1 MNINGLLLINKAG
14 LNGNQTNL
22 DIIANNI
29 ANANTTGYRAQNGSF
44 QTLIANQVSNRE
56 VPLSANQQID
66 ITAGMK
72 VNAGVT
78 DFKQGGLQ
86 TTGIKTD
93 LAISGNGFFGV
104 IGNNNQLMLTRAGN
118 FELDADNNLVTA
130 NGLHVATTNTI
141 PQNQWPK
148 GILQIDPTG
157 RIVIANANTNVQVGR
172 INLYQPNSYADIH
185 QAGDNLFAPNAGVNL
200 APVNGQPGIGL
211 INQGMLEFSN
221 ADLSSQLTDM
231 ITTQRAFQL
240 NAKALQATDDI
251 LNTTNNFNQ

>member
-1 MNINGLLLINKAG
+1 MNIDGLLLINKAG

-44 QTLIANQVSNRE
+44 QALIDNQVSADE
-56 VPLSANQQID
+56 VPLAPNQQIG
-66 ITAGMK
+66 ISTGMK
-72 VNAGVT
+72 VGAGVT
-78 DFKQGGLQ
+78 DFKQGALQ
-86 TTGIKTD
+86 TTGLKTD

-104 IGNNNQLMLTRAGN
+104 IGDNKQLMLTRAGN
-118 FELDADNNLVTA
+118 FEQDANGNLVTA
-130 NGLHVATTNTI
+130 SGLHVATTNTI

-148 GILQIDPTG
+148 GTLRIDPTG
-157 RIVIANANTNVQVGR
+157 TITVTNANTSVQVGR
-172 INLYQPNSYADIH
+172 INIYQPNSYADIH
-185 QAGDNLFAPNAGVNL
+185 AVGDNLFAPNADVNL
-200 APVNGQPGIGL
+200 NPANEQPGIGV
-211 INQGMLEFSN
+211 INQGMVEASN

-240 NAKALQATDDI
+240 NAKALQATDNI